1 MYMVYFF
8 MEGYMRALSFIG
20 GDERNLMVSKMF
32 DDVYMCGLSDDISNL
47 EECILKSENIVFPI
61 PFSVDGKNLYMPLS
75 NKKIEIDTLVPILKE
90 KRIFAGKIAKNVCEL
105 LERNGNEIID
115 VTKED
120 LFIRSNAIPT
130 AEGVIAIAVNNTK
143 ITIEE
148 SKVLVV
154 GFGNVGK
161 VVARKMSLLGATV
174 WAKDIRKQEVANI
187 ELSGYNVLEE
197 LDNSLE
203 GMDVI
208 INTVPELVIGKEQ
221 FRFIRD
227 DVLIIDVASAPGGV
241 DYIYASSN
249 NYNVIHALGIPGK
262 IAPVS
267 SAKYVKEVI
276 EKYIE

>member
-1 MYMVYFF
+1 
-8 MEGYMRALSFIG
+8 MRALSFIG

-32 DDVYMCGLSDDISNL
+32 DDVYMCGLNDDISNL

-75 NKKIEIDTLVPILKE
+75 NKKI
-90 KRIFAGKIAKNVCEL
+90 AKNVCEL

-120 LFIRSNAIPT
+120 LFISSNAIPT

-143 ITIEE
+143 ITIDG
-148 SKVLVV
+148 SKVLVI

-221 FRFIRD
+221 FKFIRD